1 MEGESCSWLGKN
13 AQFFRNTMKFQLCKD
28 VSHGD
33 PVLPRQ
39 MDYERFM
46 FDSLVYAPPKK
57 PPPGIQHSC
66 LATVSTPRTATRTA
80 AVFSDAVGG
89 RPELGASHGLGEARE
104 VMKMADGNKDVRVSG
119 HTTRPS

>member
-1 MEGESCSWLGKN
+1 MVIQSYPGRWIMRDSCL
-13 AQFFRNTMKFQLCKD
+13 T
-28 VSHGD
+28 
-33 PVLPRQ
+33 VLY
-39 MDYERFM
+39 MH
-46 FDSLVYAPPKK
+46 PPKK
-57 PPPGIQHSC
+57 PPLGIQHSC